1 MTTIVTPD
9 IKLDHPE
16 GQEWPILA
24 PDLADTPREDR
35 ADRFD
40 PTQGRTIGSSPY
52 DDSTQG
58 RKLAAEPYDDPA
70 QGRKL
75 APEPYDDPTQGR
87 KLAAEP
93 YDDPTQGRK
102 LGSDPYDDPT
112 RARYGAAIAPKRSI
126 HIQKRTT

>member
-9 IKLDHPE
+9 IEQDHPE

-35 ADRFD
+35 ADWFD
-40 PTQGRTIGSSPY
+40 PTQGRTIGSS
-52 DDSTQG
+52 
-58 RKLAAEPYDDPA
+58 
-70 QGRKL
+70 
-75 APEPYDDPTQGR
+75 
-87 KLAAEP
+87 P

-112 RARYGAAIAPKRSI
+112 RAR
-126 HIQKRTT
+126 